1 MQIVQS
7 IYISAC
13 VKLVVKSYW
22 RIYVLQFV
30 RLADSGLPGA
40 HAQDLLY
47 YLGEIDGML
56 ISS

>member
-13 VKLVVKSYW
+13 VKLGVKRYW
-22 RIYVLQFV
+22 SIRVLQFV

-40 HAQDLLY
+40 RAQDLLY
-47 YLGEIDGML
+47 YLQELMAC
-56 ISS
+56 

>member
-7 IYISAC
+7 ISISAC
-13 VKLVVKSYW
+13 VKLGVKRYW
-22 RIYVLQFV
+22 SICVLQFV
-30 RLADSGLPGA
+30 RLADSGIPGA

-47 YLGEIDGML
+47 YLREIDGLL